1 MPGPDLHLH
10 STFSDGLLTPEDL
23 VTRALALG
31 LPAIA
36 IADHDSVAAV
46 APALQAARDSGL
58 AVVPAVELSASAH
71 GRTVHM
77 LGYFI
82 DHLDPTLL
90 ARLAALRES
99 RRSRAQ
105 RIVDALSAAGIAIDL
120 TPSHPAGERGA
131 AIGRAHIARALI
143 AAGHA
148 HDMRDAFDRFLGEDA
163 PYFASKEPLAPA
175 DAIAWIREAGG
186 VAVLAHPGLN
196 DIDDLVLS
204 LVDAGIAGIEAFHGS
219 HTEDTACRYAALAGR
234 YGLIATG
241 GSDFHG
247 SPREGGDMG
256 CAAAP
261 DGALEAL
268 AGAAAH
274 SRGSR

>member
-1 MPGPDLHLH
+1 MPCPDLHLH
-10 STFSDGLLTPEDL
+10 STFSDGLLPPGAL
-23 VTRALALG
+23 VARALTLG

-46 APALQAARDSGL
+46 APALEAARGTGL
-58 AVVPAVELSASAH
+58 TVVPAVELSASAD

-77 LGYFI
+77 RGYFI
-82 DHLDPTLL
+82 DHLDAIFL
-90 ARLAALRES
+90 ARLASLREG
-99 RRSRAQ
+99 RRARAR
-105 RIVDALSAAGIAIDL
+105 RIVNALATAGIAIDPDTL
-120 TPSHPAGERGA
+120 ALETDQDGA
-131 AIGRAHIARALI
+131 VGRAHIARALI
-143 AAGHA
+143 EAGHA
-148 HDMRDAFDRFLGEDA
+148 RDMHDAFDRYLGDGA
-163 PYFASKEPLAPA
+163 PFFASKALIQPA

-196 DIDDLVLS
+196 DIDDMLPS
-204 LVDAGIAGIEAFHGS
+204 LIDAGIVGIEAFHAS
-219 HTEDTACRYAALAGR
+219 HAPDTACRYADLAGR

-261 DGALEAL
+261 DRAVEAL
-268 AGAAAH
+268 AEAAAH
-274 SRGSR
+274 SGGTR

>member
-10 STFSDGLLTPEDL
+10 STFSDGLLTPEAL
-23 VTRALALG
+23 VARALTLG

-46 APALQAARDSGL
+46 APALQASRDTAL
-58 AVVPAVELSASAH
+58 TVVPAVELSASAH

-105 RIVDALSAAGIAIDL
+105 RIVTALGAAGITIDL
-120 TPSHPAGERGA
+120 APSHHAGETDTA
-131 AIGRAHIARALI
+131 VGRAHIARALI

-148 HDMRDAFDRFLGEDA
+148 HDMRDAFERFLGEDA
-163 PYFASKEPLAPA
+163 PYFASKEPLRPA
-175 DAIAWIREAGG
+175 DAIAWVREAGG
-186 VAVLAHPGLN
+186 AAVLAHPGLN
-196 DIDDLVLS
+196 DIDDLVPS
-204 LVDAGIAGIEAFHGS
+204 LVDAGLAGIEAFHGS
-219 HTEDTACRYAALAGR
+219 HTEVTACRYVELAGR

-256 CAAAP
+256 SAAAP

-268 AGAAAH
+268 AEAAAH